1 MRAVSSNEVYPPATG
16 NVKPSSE
23 TGRQG
28 RAEADRWGRLS
39 LGDVKERHDKPTLSS
54 FSGTWRPK
62 SPLNGEG
69 FFFTGVSDSPRCSF
83 CSDPSQG
90 GTDE

>member
-23 TGRQG
+23 TSRQG
-28 RAEADRWGRLS
+28 RAEAGRWGRLS
-39 LGDVKERHDKPTLSS
+39 LGDIKEQLQTYPQFL
-54 FSGTWRPK
+54 GTWRPK

-69 FFFTGVSDSPRCSF
+69 FFFTDVSDSPRCSF